1 MKKLLLFIIIISN
14 ILIINDVILLPANAF
29 EYNKQQ
35 IKTTDSKGNTIFVT
49 PDYHSYID
57 RNDNVAEKVVVIY
70 DKKAPEGTYGARY
83 TLYKP
88 IGKYVGYHRQQQPSP
103 NGYGYEPVW
112 DGGPGSQ
119 TPCFRT
125 IDEARHYYYPQWY

>member
-14 ILIINDVILLPANAF
+14 ILIISDVILLPANAF

-49 PDYHSYID
+49 PDYHSYKD
-57 RNDNVAEKVVVIY
+57 HNDNVAEKVVVIY
-70 DKKAPEGTYGARY
+70 DKKAPEGAYGARY
-83 TLYKP
+83 KLYKP

-119 TPCFRT
+119 TPSFRT